1 MIVVSDTSPL
11 CYLLLINLV
20 ELLPQL
26 YGRVIIPESVCTEL
40 LNSDAPEM
48 VKSWM
53 AYPPDWL
60 EIQAVTEKIDTAL
73 NDLDLGE
80 REAIALA
87 EQLKADLLLLDDR
100 AARQL
105 AVERNLSIIGVL
117 GILGTAAKRGLI
129 RFPEAIAQLQQTTFR
144 ASPQLIQRLLKEFQD
159 EE

>member
-11 CYLLLINLV
+11 CYLLLINLA

-40 LNSDAPEM
+40 LNSDAPEI

-53 AYPPDWL
+53 AHPPDWL
-60 EIQAVTEKIDTAL
+60 EIQAVTEEIDTTL

-87 EQLKADLLLLDDR
+87 EQLNADLLLLDDR

-105 AVERNLSIIGVL
+105 AIERKLPIIGVL

-129 RFPEAIAQLQQTTFR
+129 NFPEAIAQLQQTTFR
-144 ASPQLIQRLLKEFQD
+144 ASPKLIEALLKEFLD
-159 EE
+159 GG

>member
-11 CYLLLINLV
+11 CYLLLVNLV

-40 LNSDAPEM
+40 LNSDAPET
-48 VKSWM
+48 VKRWM
-53 AYPPDWL
+53 AHPPDWL
-60 EIQAVTEKIDTAL
+60 KIQAVKEEIDSAL
-73 NDLDLGE
+73 DDLDLGE

-87 EQLKADLLLLDDR
+87 EQLKADLLKLDDR

-105 AVERNLSIIGVL
+105 ALERNLSIIGVL
-117 GILGTAAKRGLI
+117 GILGAAAKRGLI
-129 RFPEAIAQLQQTTFR
+129 SFPETIAQLQQTTFR

>member
-26 YGRVIIPESVCTEL
+26 YGQVIIPESVCTEL

-53 AYPPDWL
+53 AHPPDWL
-60 EIQAVTEKIDTAL
+60 EIQAVTEEIDTAL

-87 EQLKADLLLLDDR
+87 EQLNADLLLLDDR

-105 AVERNLSIIGVL
+105 ALERNLSIIGVL

-129 RFPEAIAQLQQTTFR
+129 SFPEAIAQLQQTTFR

>member
-11 CYLLLINLV
+11 CYLLLIDLV
-20 ELLPQL
+20 DLLPQL
-26 YGRVIIPESVCTEL
+26 YGQVIIPESVCNEL
-40 LNSDAPEM
+40 LNSDAPEA

-53 AYPPDWL
+53 AQPPIWL
-60 EIQAVTEKIDTAL
+60 DVQTVTGEIDRTL

-87 EQLKADLLLLDDR
+87 EQLNADLLLLDDR

-105 AVERNLSIIGVL
+105 AIERNIPIIGVL
-117 GILGTAAKRGLI
+117 GILGAAAKRGLI
-129 RFPEAIAQLQQTTFR
+129 SFPEAISQLQQTTFR
-144 ASPQLIQRLLKEFQD
+144 ASPTLIQSLLKTFQD

>member
-26 YGRVIIPESVCTEL
+26 YGQVIIPESVCREL
-40 LNSDAPEM
+40 LDSEAPE
-48 VKSWM
+48 VVRNWI
-53 AYPPDWL
+53 AQPPVWL
-60 EIQAVTEKIDTAL
+60 EIQPAPELIDSDL
-73 NDLDLGE
+73 DDLDLGE

-87 EQLKADLLLLDDR
+87 EKLQANLLLLDDR

-105 AVERNLSIIGVL
+105 ALERSLPIVGVL

-129 RFPEAIAQLQQTTFR
+129 SFPEAISQLQQTTFR
-144 ASPQLIQRLLKEFQD
+144 ASPKLIERLLEGFQD
-159 EE
+159 